1 MSGENAGG
9 GISISAANGRKNVKP
24 VEAGSS
30 DDEAGVDI
38 VFPPDYLHAA
48 SGPVVAKAGRH
59 APAAMPLMPAPACS
73 SQANTQAALRN
84 HGIEAKGSFHLNRVP
99 EGRYLPGL
107 TSAGD
112 TEGPAAPTPAAIR
125 STRGTPQEVH
135 HKRYITRGTSQ
146 EVHHKRYTRS
156 AKSCGEAELPVTVK
170 SDARGQVLEVPG
182 PGPQPLPRPEAP
194 ALPALPNQPWAIPR
208 AQSGAAMTPHRFTV
222 YPE

>member
-1 MSGENAGG
+1 M
-9 GISISAANGRKNVKP
+9 KP

-38 VFPPDYLHAA
+38 VFPPDDLHAA

-73 SQANTQAALRN
+73 SRANTQAALRN
-84 HGIEAKGSFHLNRVP
+84 RGIEAKGSFHLNRVP

-107 TSAGD
+107 TSARD
-112 TEGPAAPTPAAIR
+112 TEGPAAPTPAAIL

-135 HKRYITRGTSQ
+135 HN
-146 EVHHKRYTRS
+146 RYTRS
-156 AKSCGEAELPVTVK
+156 AKACGEAELPVTVK

-208 AQSGAAMTPHRFTV
+208 AQSGTAMTPHRFTV

>member
-146 EVHHKRYTRS
+146 EVHHKRYITRGTPG
-156 AKSCGEAELPVTVK
+156 ARNPVGKPSCPSPSRAMPAGRYSRFPV
-170 SDARGQVLEVPG
+170 RGHNLCRVQKPRHSRRCPTNRG
-182 PGPQPLPRPEAP
+182 PFRGHNPAPQ
-194 ALPALPNQPWAIPR
+194 
-208 AQSGAAMTPHRFTV
+208 
-222 YPE
+222 

>member
-135 HKRYITRGTSQ
+135 HKRY
-146 EVHHKRYTRS
+146 TRS

>member
-135 HKRYITRGTSQ
+135 HKRYITRGTPQ
-146 EVHHKRYTRS
+146 EVYQEREILWGSR
-156 AKSCGEAELPVTVK
+156 A
-170 SDARGQVLEVPG
+170 ARHRQE
-182 PGPQPLPRPEAP
+182 RC
-194 ALPALPNQPWAIPR
+194 PR
-208 AQSGAAMTPHRFTV
+208 AGTRGSRSGATTSAASRSPGTPGAAQPTVGHSEGTIRRRNDTAPVHRI
-222 YPE
+222 P

>member
-135 HKRYITRGTSQ
+135 QEREILWGSRAARHRQERCPRAGTRGS
-146 EVHHKRYTRS
+146 R
-156 AKSCGEAELPVTVK
+156 
-170 SDARGQVLEVPG
+170 
-182 PGPQPLPRPEAP
+182 
-194 ALPALPNQPWAIPR
+194 
-208 AQSGAAMTPHRFTV
+208 SGATTSSASRSPGTPGAAQPTVGHSEGTIRRRNDTAPVHRI
-222 YPE
+222 P